1 MSRISGFDIDEL
13 LKALYGPDFKAQD
26 QPEPDLSLYLAQA
39 CASVS
44 EASPDLALAIYFQV

>member
-44 EASPDLALAIYFQV
+44 EASPDLVIYFQV